1 MACQA
6 QTNFY
11 AETTGLYTQAAVSG
25 KVQSRRNNA
34 KVSAKHQLKPVWG
47 LCQRDDIRSHL
58 GASHL
63 QKSYRTRQIK
73 PFWASASR
81 IQELRSTPFAFVRF
95 MAVTEDHDV
104 EQTLFDQSALLSA
117 KLFTRSKLVDHE
129 DIKIVKYGQ
138 PFDRRTYSQ
147 WIVVTSNSDHGG
159 NILQLPQN
167 PLATDIA
174 SMNDP
179 IDAREKR

>member
-1 MACQA
+1 
-6 QTNFY
+6 
-11 AETTGLYTQAAVSG
+11 
-25 KVQSRRNNA
+25 
-34 KVSAKHQLKPVWG
+34 
-47 LCQRDDIRSHL
+47 
-58 GASHL
+58 
-63 QKSYRTRQIK
+63 
-73 PFWASASR
+73 
-81 IQELRSTPFAFVRF
+81 
-95 MAVTEDHDV
+95 
-104 EQTLFDQSALLSA
+104 
-117 KLFTRSKLVDHE
+117 VDHE

-147 WIVVTSNSDHGG
+147 WIVVTSNSDYGG